1 MSLNLKRYT
10 QAFIFS
16 LIIFNALSFYLYLRR
31 GYYDLYIAN
40 KAFAGTA
47 FILVGVI
54 FLLGPLG
61 RLYQKFDRFL
71 ILRKEFGIIA
81 FFFGLIHPVVSLFML
96 PTHFP
101 LENYLNNKLTFTAGL
116 LSTGVLF
123 YLFILSF
130 ERFTAGLDKKK
141 WWMVQN
147 WGLRILGVFLL
158 LHVLPM
164 KIAGYVKW
172 YQQGGGPELLR
183 PYLPGAGLLVVS
195 FGVFVL
201 LVRLSEFAGEK
212 AARLLIP
219 FFALA
224 FVVFLVFTFWWG
236 IR

>member
-10 QAFIFS
+10 QAFIFA
-16 LIIFNALSFYLYLRR
+16 LIIFNVLSFYLYLRR
-31 GYYDLYIAN
+31 GYYNLYIAN

-54 FLLGPLG
+54 LLLGQLG
-61 RLYQKFDRFL
+61 RLYQKFDRFI
-71 ILRKEFGIIA
+71 ILRKEFGITA

-130 ERFTAGLDKKK
+130 ERFTAGLDKKR

-164 KIAGYVKW
+164 KFAGYVKW
-172 YQQGGGPELLR
+172 YQAGGGPELLR
-183 PYLPGAGLLVVS
+183 P
-195 FGVFVL
+195 
-201 LVRLSEFAGEK
+201 K
-212 AARLLIP
+212 
-219 FFALA
+219 
-224 FVVFLVFTFWWG
+224 
-236 IR
+236 